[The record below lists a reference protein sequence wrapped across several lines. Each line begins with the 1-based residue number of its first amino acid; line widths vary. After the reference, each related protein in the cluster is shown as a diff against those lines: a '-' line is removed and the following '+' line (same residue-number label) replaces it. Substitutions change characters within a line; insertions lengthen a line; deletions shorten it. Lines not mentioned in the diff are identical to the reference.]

1 MSDRPAARMNSK
13 APNESPFSACCSA
26 SSTVTRGS
34 LARVGHPA
42 DLVADRVDGLAVHR
56 LHLADV
62 HVLDRVM
69 GVLVELERAAR
80 ALELHGLERGD
91 ELLLVGRVA
100 IRLLQ
105 RLVQCAHPI

>member
-26 SSTVTRGS
+26 SSNVTRRS
-34 LARVGHPA
+34 LTRVGHPA
-42 DLVADRVDGLAVHR
+42 DLVADRVHGHAVRR
-56 LHLADV
+56 LHLAHV

-80 ALELHGLERGD
+80 AVELHRLERGD
-91 ELLLVGRVA
+91 ELLLVRGVA
-100 IRLLQ
+100 LRRLEGK
-105 RLVQCAHPI
+105 V